1 MNLKLER
8 FIDSFQ
14 DESFDVTIIGGGITG
29 ATLAYEVAS
38 RGCSVCLVEKK
49 DFGGATSAATGKLI
63 HGGLRYLKQ
72 FEIGLVREALK
83 ERRNLSNI
91 APNLVYPY
99 PMILPKPGIIARL
112 GLFVYDLLS
121 FDKAWTWDRSKKI
134 PNHRYLKRKELL
146 KQKLGDYEDAA
157 YFYDAI
163 CLSPERLTLSFLKSA
178 VLYGAKVSNYSE
190 VKELLWDGDTVVG
203 IQVTDTLSKKDYKI
217 HSKVTINASGPWTQD
232 VLAKSK
238 KTEVPFPKK
247 RSEGIYLITKQV
259 TPIMTLFVGE
269 KGHFSFAP
277 WRGHSMIGPTEKSYF
292 GKVEDWKLTKESISE
307 FIEYINETSHLK
319 IKLKKEDVIAAYG
332 GLRPLAEASDD
343 TYSAS
348 RRSELYDHEKDGIR
362 GLITA
367 AGGKYT
373 TSRHFAETIF
383 KSIQKKLKQ
392 KFKPSISAKQHLYG
406 SHIIGIEDFI
416 SKAKEKHKEFSE
428 STIDYLVRHYG
439 VDYETIL
446 ALVEENPK
454 WGTVLSVD
462 GEILAEVVFAIRYE
476 MAKTLTDIFLRRTGL
491 GTLGMLPKEKMDLV
505 TETAGRELKFSQEEL
520 ELETK
525 KILKILELPIE
536 KKLDI

>member
-1 MNLKLER
+1 MTLKLNR
-8 FIDSFQ
+8 FIETYDG
-14 DESFDVTIIGGGITG
+14 ESFDVTIIGGGITG

-38 RGCSVCLVEKK
+38 RGYTVCLLEKK

-99 PMILPKPGIIARL
+99 AMVLPKPGFIARL

-121 FDKAWTWDRSKKI
+121 FDKTWTWDKSKKI
-134 PNHRYLKRKELL
+134 PNHKYLKREKLL
-146 KQKLGDYEDAA
+146 KQNLGDYEDAA

-178 VLYGAKVSNYSE
+178 VLYGGKISNYTE
-190 VKELLWDGDTVVG
+190 VKELLWEGSRVVG
-203 IQVTDTLSKKDYKI
+203 VTAMDMITKKEVTI
-217 HSKVTINASGPWTQD
+217 HSQVTINASGPWSQD

-238 KTEVPFPKK
+238 KTETGFPKQ

-259 TPIMTLFVGE
+259 TPIMTLFVGD

-292 GKVEDWKLTKESISE
+292 GKVEDWKLTRESILE
-307 FIEYINETSHLK
+307 FLDYINQTSHLK
-319 IKLKKEDVIAAYG
+319 EKLTLDDVLFAYG
-332 GLRPLAEASDD
+332 GLRPLAESSDD

-348 RRSELYDHEKDGIR
+348 RRSELYDHVRDGID

-373 TSRHFAETIF
+373 TSRQFAETIF
-383 KSIQKKLKQ
+383 RSIQKKIKKQ
-392 KFKPSISAKQHLYG
+392 SGISISAKQHLYG
-406 SHIIGIEDFI
+406 SHILDIESFI
-416 SKAKEKHKEFSE
+416 AEAKEKHKRFLPQ
-428 STIDYLVRHYG
+428 TIDYLIRHYG
-439 VDYETIL
+439 LEYETIL
-446 ALVEENPK
+446 SIVKVDPNLS
-454 WGTVLSVD
+454 TVLNED
-462 GEILAEVVFAIRYE
+462 GEILAEVVYAIRFE
-476 MAKTLTDIFLRRTGL
+476 MAKTLSDIFLRRTGL
-491 GTLGMLPKEKMDLV
+491 GTLGLLPKESMEKILQV
-505 TETAGRELKFSQEEL
+505 VAKEWGWSKSQIEE
-520 ELETK
+520 ETK
-525 KILKILELPIE
+525 SIEDRLRLPV
-536 KKLDI
+536 

>member
-1 MNLKLER
+1 MSLKLER
-8 FIDSFQ
+8 FIENFQ
-14 DESFDVTIIGGGITG
+14 GESFDVTIIGGGITG
-29 ATLAYEVAS
+29 AALAYEVAS

-99 PMILPKPGIIARL
+99 PMVLPKPGFIARL

-121 FDKAWTWDRSKKI
+121 FDKGWTWDKSKKI
-134 PNHRYLKRKELL
+134 PNHRYLKRKKLMKEN
-146 KQKLGDYEDAA
+146 LGDYEDAA

-178 VLYGAKVSNYSE
+178 VLYGAKLSNYTE
-190 VKELLWDGDTVVG
+190 VKELLWDGDTVKG
-203 IQVTDTLSKKDYKI
+203 IVVTDTFTNKEFQI

-238 KTEVPFPKK
+238 KTEMAFPKK

-259 TPIMTLFVGE
+259 TPIMTLFVGD

-292 GKVEDWKLTKESISE
+292 GKVEDWKLSKESILE
-307 FIEYINETSHLK
+307 FIDYINETSHLK
-319 IKLKKEDVIAAYG
+319 NKLKKEDVIAAYG
-332 GLRPLAEASDD
+332 GLRPLTESSDD

-348 RRSELYDHEKDGIR
+348 RRSELYDHEKDGIK

-373 TSRHFAETIF
+373 TSRHFADTIF

-392 KFKPSISAKQHLYG
+392 KYKSSISAKQHLFG
-406 SHIIGIEDFI
+406 SHIVEIEDFI
-416 SKAKEKHKEFSE
+416 TKTKGKHKTFSE
-428 STIDYLVRHYG
+428 ITMDYLVRHYG
-439 VDYETIL
+439 LEYETIL
-446 ALVEENPK
+446 SLVEENPD
-454 WGTVLSVD
+454 WGTVLTAD
-462 GEILAEVVFAIRYE
+462 GEILAEVVYAIRFE
-476 MAKTLTDIFLRRTGL
+476 MAKTLSDIFLRRTGL
-491 GTLGMLPKEKMDLV
+491 GTLGILPKEKMDLIIQ
-505 TETAGRELKFSQEEL
+505 TAGREWNWSEE
-520 ELETK
+520 ERESETK
-525 KILKILELPIE
+525 KIQKILELPI
-536 KKLDI
+536 